1 MSTEAPTTSA
11 DQFTAAIMRKVQES
25 TATSLDF
32 FEQNAKRLSLLAST
46 MASSF
51 TNGRR
56 LFVIGNGGSSCDAEH
71 VSVEFMHPI
80 FEKRK
85 PLPCICLTSQSALVS
100 AIANDVDF
108 SAVYTLQLAQ
118 LAQPADMV
126 LAISTSGMSANL
138 VRALQ
143 EARAKGLITI
153 AFSGKDGGRLTAVA
167 DWNFIVPS
175 YSIHRIQETH
185 VMLLH
190 ILWDLVHLNLGEE
203 DIV

>member
-1 MSTEAPTTSA
+1 MSIDKMQASGCEHRN
-11 DQFTAAIMRKVQES
+11 AIMRKVRES
-25 TATSLDF
+25 TSTALGF
-32 FEQNAKRLSLLAST
+32 FEEHADRLIALAGT
-46 MASSF
+46 MAAAFQSD
-51 TNGRR
+51 RR

-85 PLPCICLTSQSALVS
+85 PLTCISLTSQTALVS
-100 AIANDVDF
+100 AIANDIDF
-108 SAVYTLQLAQ
+108 SAVYSLPLAQ
-118 LAQPADMV
+118 LACKGDMV

-143 EARAKGLITI
+143 EARSKGLVTI
-153 AFSGKDGGRLTAVA
+153 AFNGKDGGRLTSVA
-167 DWNFIVPS
+167 DWNFVVPS

-190 ILWDLVHLNLGEE
+190 ILWDLIHLNLGED